1 MRIVLG
7 DITKM
12 DTDAIVN
19 TAVSDLSPCPG
30 ICSAIFAAAD
40 TEELKKACRK
50 IGRCRIGHAMVT
62 PSCGLPSKIIIH
74 VAGAGWYGGVQ
85 RERMLLEE
93 CYRRALQ
100 KALLYNCRTV
110 AVPLIFSGDCH
121 MPRAESIRIA
131 GKVIREFEVR
141 HPDIEVTLVLYQEGV
156 YEMARRLLAQDKPDS
171 TEADVGRSVTVK
183 SFGGNRKIFRRIKRP
198 PSQRTGNE
206 MAVGIFIMVLD
217 FCITGVRSPGGKIP
231 PKPHPSGSAP
241 VRCSGAKPGSGK
253 GPGHSPLQFQ
263 SDCRSQRWTERR
275 PGCWKRASSSGL

>member
-19 TAVSDLSPCPG
+19 AAVSDLSPCPG

-50 IGRCRIGHAMVT
+50 IGRCRIGHAVVT
-62 PSCGLPSKIIIH
+62 PSCGLPSKIIFH

-110 AVPLIFSGDCH
+110 AVPLIFSGRLPYASGRVYPH
-121 MPRAESIRIA
+121 R
-131 GKVIREFEVR
+131 GKSY
-141 HPDIEVTLVLYQEGV
+141 PGV
-156 YEMARRLLAQDKPDS
+156 
-171 TEADVGRSVTVK
+171 
-183 SFGGNRKIFRRIKRP
+183 
-198 PSQRTGNE
+198 
-206 MAVGIFIMVLD
+206 
-217 FCITGVRSPGGKIP
+217 
-231 PKPHPSGSAP
+231 
-241 VRCSGAKPGSGK
+241 
-253 GPGHSPLQFQ
+253 
-263 SDCRSQRWTERR
+263 
-275 PGCWKRASSSGL
+275 

>member
-1 MRIVLG
+1 MQV
-7 DITKM
+7 
-12 DTDAIVN
+12 DAIVN
-19 TAVSDLSPCPG
+19 AAVSDLSPCPG

-50 IGRCRIGHAMVT
+50 IGRCRIGHAVVT
-62 PSCGLPSKIIIH
+62 PSCGLPSKIIFH

-141 HPDIEVTLVLYQEGV
+141 HPDIEVTLVLYREGV

-171 TEADVGRSVTVK
+171 TEADVGRSEPEPGK
-183 SFGGNRKIFRRIKRP
+183 SPDRP
-198 PSQRTGNE
+198 S
-206 MAVGIFIMVLD
+206 I
-217 FCITGVRSPGGKIP
+217 
-231 PKPHPSGSAP
+231 
-241 VRCSGAKPGSGK
+241 
-253 GPGHSPLQFQ
+253 
-263 SDCRSQRWTERR
+263 
-275 PGCWKRASSSGL
+275 

>member
-19 TAVSDLSPCPG
+19 AAVSDLSPCPG

-50 IGRCRIGHAMVT
+50 IGRCRIDHAMVT

-110 AVPLIFSGDCH
+110 AVPTAICLGPSLSASREKLSVSLKFAIQTLRSLWFSTKRGSMRWPAVCWLKISQTLLKLMLVARSRSLANH
-121 MPRAESIRIA
+121 RIA
-131 GKVIREFEVR
+131 
-141 HPDIEVTLVLYQEGV
+141 HLYNTV
-156 YEMARRLLAQDKPDS
+156 SRRLVDTD
-171 TEADVGRSVTVK
+171 
-183 SFGGNRKIFRRIKRP
+183 RP
-198 PSQRTGNE
+198 PAALNGFAHR
-206 MAVGIFIMVLD
+206 
-217 FCITGVRSPGGKIP
+217 
-231 PKPHPSGSAP
+231 
-241 VRCSGAKPGSGK
+241 
-253 GPGHSPLQFQ
+253 
-263 SDCRSQRWTERR
+263 
-275 PGCWKRASSSGL
+275 

>member
-19 TAVSDLSPCPG
+19 AAVSDLSPCPG

-131 GKVIREFEVR
+131 GKVIRE
-141 HPDIEVTLVLYQEGV
+141 GV

-171 TEADVGRSVTVK
+171 TEADVGRSEPEPGK
-183 SFGGNRKIFRRIKRP
+183 SPNR
-198 PSQRTGNE
+198 PS
-206 MAVGIFIMVLD
+206 I
-217 FCITGVRSPGGKIP
+217 
-231 PKPHPSGSAP
+231 
-241 VRCSGAKPGSGK
+241 
-253 GPGHSPLQFQ
+253 
-263 SDCRSQRWTERR
+263 
-275 PGCWKRASSSGL
+275 